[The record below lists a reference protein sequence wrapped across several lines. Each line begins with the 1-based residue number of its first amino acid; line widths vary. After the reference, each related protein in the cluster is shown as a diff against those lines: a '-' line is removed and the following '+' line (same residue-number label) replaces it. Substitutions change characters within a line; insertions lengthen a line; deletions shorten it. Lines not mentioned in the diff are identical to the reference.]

1 MFQFPGFPSYS
12 YVFTARSWPL
22 RSGGFPIRKSAGQS
36 PCPAHRS
43 LSQVVTSFVGSRC
56 QGIRPVLFLAWTLLR
71 NISIPSGSLFW
82 FLSLNYLSLA
92 NNCFGCISLFSQKT
106 FFSALLTFRHFKWRN
121 HSFFTLD
128 QQKNLCFLIDLNYL
142 FVLLVSYSVFNEHNL
157 FSVTYLNSDWW
168 AQVDSNHRPR
178 AYQARA
184 LTTWAMSPY
193 SGGDEGNRT
202 PDLLLARQALSHLS
216 YTPELPLASWF
227 CSIASILFGFFQV

>member
-12 YVFTARSWPL
+12 YVFTARSLPL
-22 RSGGFPIRKSAGQS
+22 RQSGFPIRKSAGQS

-71 NISIPSGSLFW
+71 NFFRPVLSFGFYPWITWVSQTIVSVAYHFFQSKD
-82 FLSLNYLSLA
+82 FL
-92 NNCFGCISLFSQKT
+92 C
-106 FFSALLTFRHFKWRN
+106 ALLTYRHLKWRN
-121 HSFFTLD
+121 HSFLPSTNKKTFVFSLISII
-128 QQKNLCFLIDLNYL
+128 CSFYSFLIR
-142 FVLLVSYSVFNEHNL
+142 
-157 FSVTYLNSDWW
+157 FSMNTISFQPPLSDWW

-216 YTPELPLASWF
+216 YTPELLLLLDFA
-227 CSIASILFGFFQV
+227 Q